1 MAVRAVVPAL
11 SLTCPG
17 RVTLSQAQ
25 KAGGAGPSM
34 VPYRD
39 SKLTRIFQ
47 SYFCGGLGSRVTMIV
62 NVSPSPVVFDETIQV
77 LKFSALAK
85 QVSSGAGSG
94 RGGLLQERRP
104 TASSASAAHSEKRRT
119 ADGLP
124 SLCERLPQLSLP

>member
-1 MAVRAVVPAL
+1 MAVHAVVPAL
-11 SLTCPG
+11 SLPCPG
-17 RVTLSQAQ
+17 RVTRSQAQ
-25 KAGGAGPSM
+25 KAGGGGGAGPSM

-85 QVSSGAGSG
+85 QVSPGSG

-104 TASSASAAHSEKRRT
+104 AASSAADWFPSPLREVAAAASAICIE
-119 ADGLP
+119 
-124 SLCERLPQLSLP
+124 